1 MHSTPCQALYVWLAE
16 HRFPVAVSRISKVLS
31 HTPHGTGSPK
41 DVPSVIAL
49 TLNGYGWADVRQALC
64 HSFWC
69 RASSIEW
76 FAEEGRRVRGDI
88 MATVHNDRRMLVIKQ
103 PVGVVA
109 AITPW

>member
-1 MHSTPCQALYVWLAE
+1 MAQQNGVEEVALPSVLLLLWLAVGCG
-16 HRFPVAVSRISKVLS
+16 RVRDACSV
-31 HTPHGTGSPK
+31 TPLG
-41 DVPSVIAL
+41 
-49 TLNGYGWADVRQALC
+49 
-64 HSFWC
+64 